1 MKIFIYIFL
10 LSILITNYGFS
21 SNQIKKYNC
30 SIKKSTNIKNI
41 SPLEM
46 SAPTIIHIIYDPMS
60 KSLINYYWNQ
70 ISVIKDFELISKK
83 SSLDFIEI
91 GRKGY
96 TKTLSSNDLRNGLY
110 FKLNL
115 KNLSAILKKQ
125 FIRPVNY
132 NCS

>member
-10 LSILITNYGFS
+10 FSILITNYGFS
-21 SNQIKKYNC
+21 SNQLKKYNC

-70 ISVIKDFELISKK
+70 KSVIKDFELISKK

-96 TKTLSSNDLRNGLY
+96 TKTLSSNDLRPVPTGYIIPTLDWIY
-110 FKLNL
+110 LLNASTCL
-115 KNLSAILKKQ
+115 ASSK
-125 FIRPVNY
+125 V
-132 NCS
+132 

>member
-21 SNQIKKYNC
+21 SNQLKKYNC

-60 KSLINYYWNQ
+60 KSLINYYWDRK
-70 ISVIKDFELISKK
+70 SVIKDFELVSKK
-83 SSLDFIEI
+83 SSLEFIEI

-96 TKTLSSNDLRNGLY
+96 AKTLSSNDLRNSLY

-115 KNLSAILKKQ
+115 KNLSASLKKQ

-132 NCS
+132 DCS